1 MKKNIDK
8 VLTLGILSIF
18 IFAMVSTFFVELAC
32 PKCIKPKQ
40 EIFFGSKTA
49 KVQVVVFEDFKCKYC
64 KEFSNDHLKDIKKKY
79 IDSNKIGYSIVP
91 VSFIC
96 SSSHIAN
103 GAIAMYNLKRDKF
116 FEYLYNV
123 SFDDVIIESKEDLFK
138 ITKNIEG
145 LNHVVFEDIVRYK
158 IFDEDLEDNLKLSK
172 FLMKKNFEVPT
183 AYVNGMKVKINNLE
197 DVIINALNED
207 EL

>member
-8 VLTLGILSIF
+8 IVTLIIGSIF
-18 IFAMVSTFFVELAC
+18 IFAVFSTFFIELAC
-32 PKCIKPKQ
+32 PKCIKAKQ
-40 EIFFGSKTA
+40 EIFFGSKDS

-64 KEFSNDHLKDIKKKY
+64 KEFTNSHLKDIKEKY

-91 VSFIC
+91 ISFIC
-96 SSSHIAN
+96 SSNHIAN

-116 FEYLYNV
+116 FEYLYSI

-138 ITKNIEG
+138 ITKDIDG
-145 LNHVVFEDIVRYK
+145 LNHIVFQDIVRYK
-158 IFDEDLEDNLKLSK
+158 IFDGDLEDNLKLSR

-183 AYVNGMKVKINNLE
+183 AYVNGHKVKIDNLE